1 MKTLILTV
9 AAVCSIAGLAHAQ
22 TIRPAVAN
30 KQATIPFV
38 DYGGVQDWRA
48 TPQGDLLLR
57 GNGANY
63 YRAQFIGP
71 CPNLKFG
78 MRIGIPGGA
87 MDSLDKFSTIYV
99 GRDACPLKS
108 LTRIDKSVW
117 DATK

>member
-1 MKTLILTV
+1 MRKLILTA

-22 TIRPAVAN
+22 PNPKAAAN
-30 KQATIPFV
+30 KQVSIPFV
-38 DYGGVQDWRA
+38 DYGGVQDWRT

-57 GNGANY
+57 GTGNNY
-63 YRAQFIGP
+63 YRARFMGP

-99 GRDACPLKS
+99 GHDACPLKS
-108 LTRIDKSVW
+108 LTRVDKSVW
-117 DATK
+117 NATK